1 MTHHAQHQRKQR
13 NWFAR
18 HKVLT
23 AAGAIVAVIAVG
35 AAVGGGS
42 GDGDDK
48 PAAAGAPD
56 KSGKGGAEN
65 AAEKDG
71 GGAAGEKVKKKAD
84 MSGSG
89 TYQVGKDV
97 KPGTYRSTGNK
108 LGCYWERA
116 KDSKG
121 ELESILANDNVVGSS
136 YVTIAADDKLF
147 KTRGCKGWSLVGDEK
162 TGTPKAE
169 MSGSGMYRVG
179 VDIAPGTYK
188 AEGNKEG
195 CYWERDKD
203 ALHGMES
210 IEANENVTGSGI
222 VTITPEDAY
231 FKTSGCKDWKKTA

>member
-1 MTHHAQHQRKQR
+1 MAHHAHHQPKQR

-48 PAAAGAPD
+48 PTAA
-56 KSGKGGAEN
+56 GGAEN
-65 AAEKDG
+65 TAEKG
-71 GGAAGEKVKKKAD
+71 GGGGKKKAD

-89 TYQVGKDV
+89 TYQVGKDI

-121 ELESILANDNVVGSS
+121 ELDSILANDNVVGSS
-136 YVTIAADDKLF
+136 YVTIAADDKVF
-147 KTRGCKGWSLVGDEK
+147 KTRDCKGWNLVTDEK
-162 TGTPKAE
+162 TGTPKSE
-169 MSGSGMYRVG
+169 VSGNGMYRVG

-188 AEGNKEG
+188 ADGNKSG

-203 ALHGMES
+203 ALHGTDS

-222 VTITPEDAY
+222 VTITPQDAY
-231 FKTSGCKDWKKTA
+231 FKTNGCADWKKTA